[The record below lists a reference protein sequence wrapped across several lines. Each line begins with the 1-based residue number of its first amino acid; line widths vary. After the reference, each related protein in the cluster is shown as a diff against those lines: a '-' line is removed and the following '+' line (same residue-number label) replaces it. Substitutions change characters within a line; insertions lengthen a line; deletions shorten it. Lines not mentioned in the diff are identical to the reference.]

1 MVYND
6 YKLGLL
12 FVIPDSKSEPAE
24 IIDNVVTSNK
34 GKDLHKMSLAR
45 TVR

>member
-12 FVIPDSKSEPAE
+12 FVLPDSNPKPAE
-24 IIDNVVTSNK
+24 IIDK
-34 GKDLHKMSLAR
+34 RGYQ
-45 TVR
+45 